1 MKGIVFTEFL
11 EMVEAKFGDEM
22 ADRIIDDAVLPS
34 GGIYTAIGTYDHQEL
49 LALVSLLSEHS
60 NLPIPQLVEAFGHQL
75 FGQFL
80 AGYPG
85 FFSGIN
91 SSLDFLSNVEDYI
104 HVEVLK
110 LYPDAELPSFEYDR
124 SNPGTLVMTYR
135 SSRPFAALA
144 LGLVKGCI
152 EYFAEEIELTT
163 EDLSLGE
170 GTAMKFTLVK
180 QS

>member
-22 ADRIIDDAVLPS
+22 VDKIIDDAALPS
-34 GGIYTAIGTYDHQEL
+34 DGVYTAIGTYDHQEL
-49 LALVSLLSEHS
+49 LSLVALLSEYTQ
-60 NLPIPQLVEAFGHQL
+60 LPIPQLVEKFGHQL

-91 SSLDFLSNVEDYI
+91 SALDFLANVENYI

-110 LYPDAELPSFEYDR
+110 LYPDAELPTFEYDR
-124 SNPGTLVMTYR
+124 SIPGALVIVYR
-135 SSRPFAALA
+135 STRPFASLA
-144 LGLVKGCI
+144 LGLIKGCI
-152 EYFAEEIELTT
+152 EHFGEEIELEA
-163 EDLSLGE
+163 EDLSFGK

-180 QS
+180 QG

>member
-22 ADRIIDDAVLPS
+22 VDKIIDDAALPS

-49 LALVSLLSEHS
+49 LALVTLLSEHS
-60 NLPIPQLVEAFGHQL
+60 KLPIPQLVEAFGHQL

-85 FFSGIN
+85 FFFGIS
-91 SSLDFLSNVEDYI
+91 SSLDFLANVENYI

-124 SNPGTLVMTYR
+124 SIPGTLIMTYR

-152 EYFAEEIELTT
+152 EHFAEEIELSV
-163 EDLSLGE
+163 EDLSFGK

-180 QS
+180 QG